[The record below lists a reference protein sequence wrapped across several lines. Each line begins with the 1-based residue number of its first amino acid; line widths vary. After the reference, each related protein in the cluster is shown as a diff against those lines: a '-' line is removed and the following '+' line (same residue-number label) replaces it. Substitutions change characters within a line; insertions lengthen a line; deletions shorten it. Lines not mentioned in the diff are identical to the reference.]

1 MRSRRVPAG
10 GPRPGGS
17 ARGDAPHCDALGDLV
32 AQLGH
37 VGDDADGAPAGAQ
50 VVDLGHDRLEGV
62 GVQGAEALVDEEGLQ
77 AHAPGLG
84 RDDVGQGEGQ

>member
-1 MRSRRVPAG
+1 MRSRRVVDRGAPK
-10 GPRPGGS
+10 GGS
-17 ARGDAPHCDALGDLV
+17 ARGAAPPREARGAQV